1 MHNAITLLLFNE
13 KHFALIFIVCSAEQ
27 FIYLPEKNSNKYI
40 QTDTQCTK
48 MGVKEMKKVIFREF
62 QYLQAAKKYYL
73 QVVNQLRRNVSSTLY
88 IDI

>member
-1 MHNAITLLLFNE
+1 
-13 KHFALIFIVCSAEQ
+13 
-27 FIYLPEKNSNKYI
+27 
-40 QTDTQCTK
+40 